1 MDDEKILV
9 SVLVAVY
16 NGEDCLDKCIE
27 SILSQTY
34 TNVEIIFV
42 DDGSTDSS
50 PQILDQYAEKDAR
63 IKVIHKPNG
72 GLADA
77 RNAGIQA
84 STGRYISFIDM
95 DDWMEPDMISIM
107 LDNMLEHE
115 AQIVICS
122 YSRDYKRCV
131 PFHVVDEK
139 EVSTGK
145 EALGKI
151 LDSSLESFAWNK
163 LYDRTLFDRFLFP
176 KAVSY
181 EDIAIMYRLV
191 EAASKVVA
199 IPDVLYHYVH
209 RKSSIVATRKLKDLF
224 MRIHSEIERYQ
235 YVMKRGYSEYGEAAL
250 LTLLNSY
257 RPLMVAS
264 VFATHKE
271 RKKYYLQRKKYDV
284 FLKKHFK
291 KYVRKQDL
299 HIRIQYYLS
308 VRGMLATDVLA
319 LVCEWLDRIIR
330 KR

>member
-1 MDDEKILV
+1 MDNEKILV

-34 TNVEIIFV
+34 TNLEIIFV
-42 DDGSTDSS
+42 DDGSTDLS
-50 PQILDQYAEKDAR
+50 PQILDRYAEKDAR
-63 IKVIHKPNG
+63 IRVIHKTNG

-77 RNAGIQA
+77 RNTGIEA

-107 LDNMLEHE
+107 LDNFVGND

-122 YSRDYKRCV
+122 YSRDYKKCI
-131 PFHVVDEK
+131 PCHIIDEK
-139 EVSTGK
+139 EIYTGK

-151 LDSSLESFAWNK
+151 LDRTIESFAWNK
-163 LYDRTLFDRFLFP
+163 LYDRSLFDRFHFP
-176 KAVSY
+176 KSVSY

-191 EAASKVVA
+191 EAASKVVVL
-199 IPDVLYHYVH
+199 PDVLYHYVH

-224 MRIHSEIERYQ
+224 MRIYSEIERYQ

-264 VFATHKE
+264 VAATHKE
-271 RKKYYLQRKKYDV
+271 RKEYYLQRKKCDA

-291 KYVRKQDL
+291 KYAKRQNL
-299 HIRIQYYLS
+299 HIRIQYYLA
-308 VRGMLATDVLA
+308 VKGMFVTDILA
-319 LVCEWLDRIIR
+319 LSCELLDRVIR